1 MLGGV
6 DSSNLTSEQLER
18 VKASV
23 SRELRYL
30 NRLIERMARLGFP
43 PTDAVYAAALRAQ
56 AETQGLYVALHYAS
70 CPKGT
75 VGR

>member
-1 MLGGV
+1 V
-6 DSSNLTSEQLER
+6 DSSNLTREQLEG

-23 SRELRYL
+23 SRQLRYL
-30 NRLIERMARLGFP
+30 NRLIERMARRGFP
-43 PTDAVYAAALRAQ
+43 PNDAVYAAALWAQ
-56 AETQGLYVALHYAS
+56 AEVQGLYVALHYAS